1 MEQINGKQK
10 PSSDDYFR
18 VTNAAGVLA
27 AQACT
32 VSAKHIQDGLL
43 RIQFNREVAYYARG
57 IVRDVAE
64 GRKSAENGFKE
75 LTEELKALGNSPE
88 IGRKSVGVTAGVFQ
102 VIGGIAMCAVSKF
115 RRCTFGAVTVAHGS
129 NNVIENSVNLR
140 NGNSEA
146 QGPVRKIYQGIA
158 KAAGGSESTGDK
170 AYAIIDL
177 TTSAYG
183 VFRKVPKPDSWRL
196 YRSMST
202 DSVRAYKLTSKAA
215 LSLEALSDAITLEQL
230 IQMNDNE

>member
-1 MEQINGKQK
+1 MEQLNDKQK

-32 VSAKHIQDGLL
+32 VSAKHIQDGML
-43 RIQFNREVAYYARG
+43 RLQFNREVAYYARG

-64 GRKSAENGFKE
+64 GRKSAEDGLKE
-75 LTEELKALGNSPE
+75 LTDELKLLGESSPE

-129 NNVIENSVNLR
+129 NNVIENSVNVW

-158 KAAGGSESTGDK
+158 KTAGGSESTGDK
-170 AYAIIDL
+170 AYAFIDL
-177 TTSAYG
+177 TTSTYG

-196 YRSMST
+196 YRSMPT
-202 DSVRAYKLTSKAA
+202 DSVRAYKLTSKTA
-215 LSLEALSDAITLEQL
+215 LSLEALSDAITL
-230 IQMNDNE
+230 